1 MPTVRSR
8 IEQATAKQGPST
20 DRSTKKAKI
29 EPQASTP
36 MDIRLGLTSDE
47 MLSQPLRWGIIGA
60 SNISSDWSKCLQ
72 EVPGTVLEAVA
83 ARSAQKAEKFRVDH
97 GINKV
102 HETYE
107 KLCADPGALL
117 HTTAVYH
124 CIPLLYENATAVCR
138 CRMPLLSPVVL
149 YSRHAIPR
157 SFNYDSVATP
167 LAYVVYGFRCGCGL
181 HWHHY

>member
-117 HTTAVYH
+117 YAHCRIPLPYAPATAAYQCTPLLHTTAYH
-124 CIPLLYENATAVCR
+124 CRMKMPLLYADAVCH
-138 CRMPLLSPVVL
+138 CYYQWCCIV
-149 YSRHAIPR
+149 I
-157 SFNYDSVATP
+157 TP
-167 LAYVVYGFRCGCGL
+167 FHSHLTTSQ
-181 HWHHY
+181 